1 MFIGAINKSAK
12 SVLKELSAGWR
23 GQDVYVGCSG
33 NFTVERILNSCG
45 IENIHSNDVSL
56 YSCYLG
62 RWLAG
67 KTLSVTIKDLRY
79 EWIAEYMEP
88 GSETVAALL
97 ICTEMFK
104 SEGRVEPYH
113 RRMSLAYRRHFGE
126 IHGKTVEKIK
136 PLLESIKIKSFFAGD
151 VVDFIARAPG
161 DSICVS
167 FPPTYKGGYEKLYE
181 KMDELFDWDR
191 PEYVLFDDE
200 RFELLNKTMRSKAG
214 WVTLRDTRIPDMDGD
229 MVALVQG
236 TMRSKPVYIYASGD
250 TKRLVQPRQK
260 MEDVPLERLEGEI
273 AGKISLAKLTRGQM
287 NSLRS
292 EYLSREI
299 MTSDPVVSIGVLADG
314 KLAGALGFVAS
325 KYRSFADIYMITDLA
340 VRPTCYPR
348 LSKLIVAVA
357 LSTEVKLIV
366 EQVFNMRI
374 MTIGTSAFTDKAESM
389 KYRGL
394 LDLHSRKEGVLNY
407 VGRAGKWTKEEALTW
422 WMSKHSQ
429 KSSN

>member
-1 MFIGAINKSAK
+1 MFTGSINRSAK
-12 SVLKELSAGWR
+12 SVLKELATGWQ

-62 RWLAG
+62 SWLTG
-67 KTLSVTIKDLRY
+67 DTLSVAIREPRY
-79 EWIAEYMEP
+79 EWMGEYMKP
-88 GSETVAALL
+88 GPETVAVFL
-97 ICTEMFK
+97 ICTEMLK
-104 SEGRVEPYH
+104 SKDRVEPYH
-113 RRMSLAYRRHFGE
+113 RRISLAYRRHFGE

-136 PLLESIKIKSFFAGD
+136 PLLESIRIKSFFVGD
-151 VVDFIARAPG
+151 VIEFITKAPG

-167 FPPTYKGGYEKLYE
+167 FPPTYTGGYEKLYE
-181 KMDELFDWDR
+181 KMDQIFDWCR
-191 PEYVLFDDE
+191 PEYMVFNDE
-200 RFELLNKTMRSKAG
+200 RFELLNETMKNKAG
-214 WVTLRDTRIPDMDGD
+214 WVTLRDIRIPDMDGE

-236 TMRSKPVYIYASGD
+236 TMRSKPVYIYASGK
-250 TKRLVQPRQK
+250 TKKLVQPRQR

-273 AGKISLAKLTRGQM
+273 RGEISLIKLSRGQM

-299 MTSDPVVSIGVLADG
+299 MTSDPVVSIGVLVGG

-325 KYRSFADIYMITDLA
+325 KYSSFADIYMITDLA

-348 LSKLIVAVA
+348 LSKLIVTVA

-366 EQVFNMRI
+366 EQVFNRRI
-374 MTIGTSAFTDKAESM
+374 MTIGTSAFTKKAESM

-394 LDLHSRKEGVLNY
+394 LDLHNRKEGVLNY
-407 VGRAGKWTKEEALTW
+407 RGRAGKWTKAEALTW
-422 WMSKHSQ
+422 WMSKYSQ
-429 KSSN
+429 KSSI